1 MQQPPV
7 KQTERNKL
15 KMATKKIVKNEN
27 EKVMIIIPKPR
38 NVVGDTETVVSV
50 NGEMYQIMYDRPV
63 EVPRNV
69 AEIIAQ
75 SKNMEMKI
83 AELTENS
90 ILKPGK
96 SAMAEL

>member
-1 MQQPPV
+1 
-7 KQTERNKL
+7 
-15 KMATKKIVKNEN
+15 MATKKIVKNEN

-83 AELTENS
+83 RK
-90 ILKPGK
+90 ILF
-96 SAMAEL
+96 

>member
-1 MQQPPV
+1 
-7 KQTERNKL
+7 
-15 KMATKKIVKNEN
+15 
-27 EKVMIIIPKPR
+27 
-38 NVVGDTETVVSV
+38 
-50 NGEMYQIMYDRPV
+50 MYQIMYDRPV

>member
-1 MQQPPV
+1 
-7 KQTERNKL
+7 
-15 KMATKKIVKNEN
+15 MATKKIVKNEN

-38 NVVGDTETVVSV
+38 TVVGDTETEVSV
-50 NGEMYQIMYDRPV
+50 NGVMYQILYDRPV

>member
-1 MQQPPV
+1 
-7 KQTERNKL
+7 
-15 KMATKKIVKNEN
+15 MATKKIVKNEN

-50 NGEMYQIMYDRPV
+50 NGELYQIMYDRPV